1 MWISLLT
8 HKDRLIP
15 EFSASVQEKK
25 FLKNLK
31 VFPPPLSYFLV
42 CDVAAAYQRHLRY
55 LDTFELR
62 FLHGHRKCE
71 YP

>member
-31 VFPPPLSYFLV
+31 IFLPPLSYFLV
-42 CDVAAAYQRHLRY
+42 CGVAAVY
-55 LDTFELR
+55 
-62 FLHGHRKCE
+62 
-71 YP
+71 